1 MIVTDYPDAN
11 LMENLAHNVVVNYE
25 VEEKRR
31 VDVQSDFSK
40 FSFFIYL
47 LKILI
52 GIGLGQARLFLT
64 IIGTLV
70 CTITASKFDLTI
82 LLSDHSLVYEVF

>member
-25 VEEKRR
+25 VEGKRRGR
-31 VDVQSDFSK
+31 VDVQSGFSK
-40 FSFFIYL
+40 FALYIYL

-52 GIGLGQARLFLT
+52 
-64 IIGTLV
+64 
-70 CTITASKFDLTI
+70 
-82 LLSDHSLVYEVF
+82 

>member
-31 VDVQSDFSK
+31 VDVQSGFSK
-40 FSFFIYL
+40 FALYIY
-47 LKILI
+47 
-52 GIGLGQARLFLT
+52 F
-64 IIGTLV
+64 
-70 CTITASKFDLTI
+70 
-82 LLSDHSLVYEVF
+82 Y